1 MSAIARGLWSRIGK
15 LPGIHNTDPDT
26 SLRVPLA
33 CKIVDAPA
41 LLRGAEAEVEGI
53 VGGSGVGV
61 PILPAAVD
69 GLERVSRL
77 AHGSRGI
84 TREWGRGYLNDTG
97 GCFEDD
103 VFQSGEMV
111 I

>member
-15 LPGIHNTDPDT
+15 LPGIHNTDSDA

-33 CKIVDAPA
+33 CEIVDAPA

-53 VGGSGVGV
+53 VGGSGVGI

-77 AHGSRGI
+77 AHGSRVWRQGVGV
-84 TREWGRGYLNDTG
+84 WGRRVP
-97 GCFEDD
+97 ERHWR
-103 VFQSGEMV
+103 VF
-111 I
+111 